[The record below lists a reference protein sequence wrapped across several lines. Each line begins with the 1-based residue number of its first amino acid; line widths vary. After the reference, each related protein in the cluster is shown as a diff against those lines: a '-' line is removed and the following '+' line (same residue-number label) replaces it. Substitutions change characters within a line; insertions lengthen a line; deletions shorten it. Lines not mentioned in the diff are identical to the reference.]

1 MDWIE
6 VIDSAVKI
14 GLGAAISGIGAF
26 LLTRDAYS
34 REIQKIAHVRRLD
47 SLEQVSEKAE
57 ECFSAWRRLA
67 SKLGGVYAGRNP
79 PDPDFSERQWKQIL
93 VRDREFLETR
103 QSLEHAVARLRLLSA
118 REAAT
123 RLAKFNSMVG
133 EFRESLI
140 LQRATPSREG
150 FARTRAEVEECIRE
164 FHEALSAIYLSAD
177 EPAPDKSFKPTPR
190 RGAA

>member
-1 MDWIE
+1 MDWID

-14 GLGAAISGIGAF
+14 GLGAAISGIGAL
-26 LLTRDAYS
+26 LLTRDTHA
-34 REIQKIAHVRRLD
+34 REMQKIAHVRRLD

-67 SKLGGVYAGRNP
+67 SKLGGIYAGRNP

-93 VRDREFLETR
+93 VRDREFLEAR

-123 RLAKFNSMVG
+123 CLAKFSSMVG

-140 LQRATPSREG
+140 LQRETPSREG
-150 FARTRAEVEECIRE
+150 FARTRAEVKECIRE
-164 FHEALSAIYLSAD
+164 FHEALSAIYLTAG
-177 EPAPDKSFKPTPR
+177 EAAPNKSFKPTPR